1 RADLPGAAYVARR
14 LGEEEAGVQQ
24 QVLEAGHGEIAARSD
39 QAVLDVITAAIVG
52 AGQQHVGDGAELEF
66 ATTDLAEGQTRSDLA
81 VPGAVVAGG
90 ILRAVVVDA
99 VHEQEQVAEAPA
111 ADVLEG
117 DGLLN
122 GRVDFEVL
130 AVQVG

>member
-1 RADLPGAAYVARR
+1 RA
-14 LGEEEAGVQQ
+14 E
-24 QVLEAGHGEIAARSD
+24 QV
-39 QAVLDVITAAIVG
+39 VLDVTTAALVG
-52 AGQQHVGDGAELEF
+52 GGQQDGGDGAELDF
-66 ATTDLAEGQTRSDLA
+66 ATPGLAKGQTRSDLA

-130 AVQVG
+130 AVQVGETVVLPEQGGSGGQARGQ